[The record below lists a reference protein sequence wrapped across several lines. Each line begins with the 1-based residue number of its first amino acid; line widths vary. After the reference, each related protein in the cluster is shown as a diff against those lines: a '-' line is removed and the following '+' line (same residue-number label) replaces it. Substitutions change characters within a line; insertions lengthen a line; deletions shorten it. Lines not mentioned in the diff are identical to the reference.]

1 MDSQRMFGMTP
12 WVRRLLV
19 ANLLVF
25 LCQQTVLVDP
35 RFQALFAF
43 QPLYA
48 LERPWTF
55 VTYMFLHANLLH
67 LAFNLLALFMFG
79 PPVEER
85 MGGRAFLT
93 YYLLCGLG
101 GAALSLGLVQLRH
114 VDLVLGASAAVYGVM
129 LAFAWAW
136 PNQPIY
142 VFPFPAPIAAKWL
155 VTFAVAI
162 SFVLALFA
170 VSNGVAHLAHL
181 GGFATGFLYLKTAD
195 WRLGRAERRLRGRP
209 EPSVLVQSARAAG
222 GAGASPASTKRRR
235 PSGERDA
242 VSAEVDRVLD
252 KISARGIDSL
262 TPAERTLL
270 AEMSRKM
277 RDKP

>member
-1 MDSQRMFGMTP
+1 MDSQRLFGMTP

-25 LCQQTVLVDP
+25 LCQKTILVDP
-35 RFQALFAF
+35 RVQALFAF
-43 QPLYA
+43 QPLVA
-48 LERPWTF
+48 FARPWTF

-85 MGGRAFLT
+85 MGGRSFLA
-93 YYLLCGLG
+93 YYVLCGLG

-114 VDLVLGASAAVYGVM
+114 VDMVLGASAAVYGVM

-136 PNQPIY
+136 PNQAIY

-162 SFVLALFA
+162 SFVLALLPG
-170 VSNGVAHLAHL
+170 SSGVAHLAHL
-181 GGFATGFLYLKTAD
+181 GGFATGFVYLKVAD
-195 WRLGRAERRLRGRP
+195 WRLAQAERRLRRRAQ
-209 EPSVLVQSARAAG
+209 PSVLVQSARVARAAD
-222 GAGASPASTKRRR
+222 ASPKRRR
-235 PSGERDA
+235 PAAGRDT
-242 VSAEVDRVLD
+242 VSAEIARVLD

-262 TPAERTLL
+262 TPAERRFL